1 MSKKIFKKEALDY
14 HSSGRKGKI
23 EVIPSKPYNTQRD
36 LSLAYSPGVA

>member
-23 EVIPSKPYNTQRD
+23 EVIPSKPHNTRNTRVMTR
-36 LSLAYSPGVA
+36 LYY